1 MKKSDNLVN
10 RLQGCPVEAFL
21 KLIGQR
27 WSSYILVVLLKN
39 GETRFGKLKKLI
51 PQITS
56 KVLTEKLRELEASG
70 LVNRDHQPTIP
81 PTVTYELTKLGYSLS
96 PLLTMVTEI
105 AQKWRNEGII

>member
-1 MKKSDNLVN
+1 MKKSKKLKQ

-27 WSSYILVVLLKN
+27 WSSYILVVLLQN
-39 GETRFGKLKKLI
+39 GKTRFGQLKKLI

-56 KVLTEKLRELEASG
+56 KVLIEKLRELEASG
-70 LVNRDHQPTIP
+70 LVNRNHKPTIP
-81 PTVTYELTKLGYSLS
+81 PTVSYQLTNLGCSLS
-96 PLLTMVTEI
+96 PLLNMVGEI

>member
-1 MKKSDNLVN
+1 MKKSKNLIE

-27 WSSYILVVLLKN
+27 WNSYILVVLLKN
-39 GETRFGKLKKLI
+39 GETRFGQLKKLI

-56 KVLTEKLRELEASG
+56 KVLTEKLRELASSG

-81 PTVTYELTKLGYSLS
+81 PTVIYGLTKLGYSLS
-96 PLLTMVTEI
+96 PLLTMISKI
-105 AQKWRNEGII
+105 AEKWRNEGII